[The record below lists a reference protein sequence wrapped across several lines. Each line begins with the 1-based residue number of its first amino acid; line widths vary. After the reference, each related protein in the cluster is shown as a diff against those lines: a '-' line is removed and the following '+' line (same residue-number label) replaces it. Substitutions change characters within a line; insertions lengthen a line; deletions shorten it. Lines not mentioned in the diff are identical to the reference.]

1 MIYDKH
7 CTLPE
12 EYLELIQENG
22 LEGLSEMI
30 RLMVNQAMQFE
41 RENFLNARAYERS
54 EDRTGYANGYKP
66 KTVNTRVG
74 KVTFAIPQVR
84 EGNFYPHALEKG
96 LRSERALLLALA
108 EMYVQGV
115 STRKV
120 AAITEQLCGTNIS
133 ATQVSRAAKML
144 DEELEAWRNRPLGET
159 PYLFLDARYEKV
171 RQSGCV
177 RDAAILI
184 ASGVKSDGKRIILGV
199 SLSLSEA
206 EEHWRTFLESL
217 IARGLSSV
225 QLIISDDHAGLK
237 AARKAFLTGIL
248 WQRCLFHLQQNAQS
262 YVPRKS
268 MQKQVAE
275 DIRIIFNAPSR
286 EKAEMYLAEIVEKY
300 AQIAPKLADW
310 MEVNLPEGFSFFAFP
325 VAHWKRIRTSNC
337 LERVSQEIKRRTRV
351 ARVFPNES
359 SCLRLVSAI
368 LMEIGEEWEFG
379 RLYLQM
385 DSE

>member
-1 MIYDKH
+1 MIYDNN
-7 CTLPE
+7 CTLPK

-22 LEGLSEMI
+22 LEGLSEMV
-30 RLMVNQAMQFE
+30 RVMVNQAMKFE
-41 RENFLNARAYERS
+41 RENFLNARTYERS

-96 LRSERALLLALA
+96 LRSERALMLALA

-115 STRKV
+115 STRDV
-120 AAITEQLCGTNIS
+120 AAITERLCGS
-133 ATQVSRAAKML
+133 SVSSMQVSRAAKML
-144 DEELEAWRNRPLGET
+144 DEELESWRSRPLGET

-171 RQSGCV
+171 RQAGHV
-177 RDAAILI
+177 QDAAILM
-184 ASGVKSDGKRIILGV
+184 ASGIKSDGKRIILGV
-199 SLSLSEA
+199 SLSLNEA

-217 IARGLSSV
+217 IARGLSGV
-225 QLIISDDHAGLK
+225 QLIVSDDHAGLK
-237 AARKAFLTGIL
+237 AARKVFFTGIL

-275 DIRIIFNAPSR
+275 DIRMIFSAPSR
-286 EKAEMYLAEIVEKY
+286 EKAEEYLAETVEKY
-300 AQIAPKLADW
+300 AQIAPRLADW

-325 VAHWKRIRTSNC
+325 VSHWKRIRTSNC

-351 ARVFPNES
+351 VRVFPNES
-359 SCLRLVSAI
+359 SCLRLVSSI

-379 RLYLQM
+379 RQYLQM
-385 DSE
+385 ELE